1 MDLIQALA
9 LRRLGFVVCA
19 VLVCVFPWRG
29 EASAL
34 ERAALS
40 LTGSDCQR
48 SQSAIIESLEHL
60 EGVAKVEGNVIPDH
74 LLVDHDGRRRT
85 GDELADFLNGLPHL
99 HGRCRAAFM
108 KSCIS
113 AGIGIN
119 GVYTG
124 SRR

>member
-1 MDLIQALA
+1 M
-9 LRRLGFVVCA
+9 RRLRLIVCA

-29 EASAL
+29 EAFAL
-34 ERAALS
+34 ERAILS
-40 LTGSDCQR
+40 LTGSDCQW

-60 EGVAKVEGNVIPDH
+60 EAVAKVEGNVIPDH
-74 LLVDHDGRRRT
+74 LLVDHDGRHRT
-85 GDELADFLNGLPHL
+85 GDELADFLNELPHL

-113 AGIGIN
+113 AGVGIKAA
-119 GVYTG
+119 YSG

>member
-1 MDLIQALA
+1 M
-9 LRRLGFVVCA
+9 RRLGLLVCA

-74 LLVDHDGRRRT
+74 LMVDHDGRRRT
-85 GDELADFLNGLPHL
+85 GDELADFLNGLSHL

-113 AGIGIN
+113 AGVGIN
-119 GVYTG
+119 AVYPG

>member
-1 MDLIQALA
+1 M
-9 LRRLGFVVCA
+9 RRLGLMVCA

-40 LTGSDCQR
+40 LTGWDCQR
-48 SQSAIIESLEHL
+48 SQPAIIESLERL

-85 GDELADFLNGLPHL
+85 GDELADFINGLL
-99 HGRCRAAFM
+99 RLQGRCRAAFM

-113 AGIGIN
+113 AGVGIN
-119 GVYTG
+119 AVYPG